1 MIMWLFYEL
10 YALAVGARFFMFLLE
25 LLSLIFVILAIIG
38 LVTVIRFFVRR
49 RRNKRESDGEY
60 WRRTGRLREK

>member
-10 YALAVGARFFMFLLE
+10 YALAVGARFIMFLFE
-25 LLSLIFVILAIIG
+25 VLSFIFVILAIIG
-38 LVTVIRFFVRR
+38 LITVIRFFVKRR
-49 RRNKRESDGEY
+49 RLKKETDGEY